1 MGRIS
6 RAYFLTGGLFFFI
19 GVPQQTKSMVAQP
32 QSSTTETTSP
42 QALQPYLEPLRV
54 AAFLAG
60 LTAFTVL
67 IGFAA
72 LAGAAFLAGAF
83 RTFLAGAFLAT
94 AMTSTSCWKLDS
106 CLL

>member
-1 MGRIS
+1 MERDS

-19 GVPQQTKSMVAQP
+19 GVPQHSKALVGQP

-42 QALQPYLEPLRV
+42 QAVQPYLVPLRV

-67 IGFAA
+67 TG
-72 LAGAAFLAGAF
+72 
-83 RTFLAGAFLAT
+83 
-94 AMTSTSCWKLDS
+94 
-106 CLL
+106 

>member
-1 MGRIS
+1 MGRNS

-19 GVPQQTKSMVAQP
+19 GVPQHSKSMVVQP

-42 QALQPYLEPLRV
+42 QAWQPYLAPLRV

-67 IGFAA
+67 TG
-72 LAGAAFLAGAF
+72 LAGLVGALTAFLGAGF
-83 RTFLAGAFLAT
+83 FAT
-94 AMTSTSCWKLDS
+94 AMGFAS
-106 CLL
+106 